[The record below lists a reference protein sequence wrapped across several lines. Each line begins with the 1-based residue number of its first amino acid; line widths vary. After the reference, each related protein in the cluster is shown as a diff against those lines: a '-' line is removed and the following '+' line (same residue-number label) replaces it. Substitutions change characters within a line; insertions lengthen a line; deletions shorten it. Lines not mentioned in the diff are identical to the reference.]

1 MSKNTLENGIGFWQ
15 LISKNKIEIPIIQR
29 DYAQGRNDDKT
40 KIIRNGFLS
49 SLIDTLENKKTLELD
64 FVYGNVDNDVLQPL
78 DGQQRLT
85 TLFLLHWYLY
95 LKTDKLAENKNTL
108 LKFTYETRTSS
119 REFCN
124 ELVDNRDDLGEGK
137 KISEKIS
144 DSNWFFLSWKKD
156 PTIKAMLTMLDA
168 IEEKLEVKSEDEMTA
183 FFKNLTSEN
192 PPITFLFK
200 ELKDIGLTD
209 DLYIKMNARGVPLT
223 DFENFKARFEK
234 HIDDNKWELEEYNL
248 LEKTSH
254 KIDTSW
260 TDLFWKHRGT
270 DNLIDDE
277 FIKFIA
283 GIAIINYAKNKEFL
297 ENEKEFS
304 KVKKIL
310 LEKNKNTTD
319 EAVKTEIIERSIQ
332 RLFNNPN
339 AVSPKDFPTKNA
351 FEYLKNC
358 LDIYSKNK
366 NDETFPS
373 DLNLW
378 DYCKKGTVDISSDT
392 KTENTLFIEFVK
404 NGETTYKQ
412 RVLFFAQTVYLL
424 NADTINQE
432 FFSHWMRV
440 VRNITHNATI
450 DSASGFV
457 GAVNLVNEL
466 SKGCLNIYEYFVQN
480 KIESSFART
489 ETAEEILKSSIIT
502 NPLNNKVSI
511 FSIED
516 TKFFRGK
523 IKFALHCVDFEN
535 NQSAF
540 DENKLNALHPLITEH
555 LNSDDLSAKFRSAM
569 FTVKNNDF
577 YEYWRSW
584 SYGTDTHKRCLIEN
598 TSDLK
603 WNFTHGYY
611 GDYLKELLLK
621 LIEKSLDEIINEYS
635 FPEQMPNWKRRLIK
649 EPVLQEKYAQSSYFG
664 ISNDNKAFLFYNRKR
679 PNSRQDCKKIE

>member
-49 SLIDTLENKKTLELD
+49 NLMDALEGEKALELD
-64 FVYGNVDNDVLQPL
+64 FVYGNLDNGVLQPL

-85 TLFLLHWYLY
+85 TLFLLHWYLS
-95 LKTDKLAENKNTL
+95 LKTDKLAESKNTL

-124 ELVDNRDDLGEGK
+124 ELVDKHDDLGEGK

-168 IEEKLEVKSEDEMTA
+168 IEEKLGVKSEDEMTT

-234 HIDDNKWELEEYNL
+234 HIDDNKWELEQSNL
-248 LEKTSH
+248 LKKTSH

-310 LEKNKNTTD
+310 LEKNKNSTD

-332 RLFNNPN
+332 CLFNNPN
-339 AVSPKDFPTKNA
+339 AVSPKDFPTKNS

-366 NDETFPS
+366 NDESLPS
-373 DLNLW
+373 NLDLW
-378 DYCKKGTVDISSDT
+378 DYCKKGAVDISSDT
-392 KTENTLFIEFVK
+392 KTENNLFVEFVK

-412 RVLFFAQTVYLL
+412 RVLFFAQTAYLL
-424 NADTINQE
+424 NQDQFDEE
-432 FFSHWMRV
+432 FFSQWMRV
-440 VRNITHNATI
+440 IRNIVHNATI
-450 DSASGFV
+450 DSASGFI

-466 SKGCLNIYEYFVQN
+466 SKGCSNIYEYLNQN
-480 KIESSFART
+480 GIESNFART
-489 ETAEEILKSSIIT
+489 ETSEEILKSSIIT
-502 NPLNNKVSI
+502 NPLNNKASI

-516 TKFFRGK
+516 TYFFKGK
-523 IKFALHCVDFEN
+523 IKFALHCIDFEN

-540 DENKLNALHPLITEH
+540 DENKLNALHQVITEH

-569 FTVKNNDF
+569 LTVKNNDF

-603 WNFTHGYY
+603 WNFTHDYY
-611 GDYLKELLLK
+611 GGYLKELLLK
-621 LIEKSLDEIINEYS
+621 LIDKSLDEIIDEYS
-635 FPEQMPNWKRRLIK
+635 FPEDMPNWKRRLIK
-649 EPVLQEKYAQSSYFG
+649 EPALQEKYAQSRYFG

>member
-1 MSKNTLENGIGFWQ
+1 MSNNTLENGIGFWQ

-49 SLIDTLENKKTLELD
+49 SLIDTLENKKNLELD
-64 FVYGNVDNDVLQPL
+64 FVYGNVNEKILQPL

-85 TLFLLHWYLY
+85 TLFLLHWYIY
-95 LKTDKLAENKNTL
+95 FKTDKSAESKNAL

-119 REFCN
+119 REFCT
-124 ELVDNRDDLGEGK
+124 ELVENHDNLGEGK

-156 PTIKAMLTMLDA
+156 PTIKAMLIMLDA
-168 IEEKLEVKSEDEMTA
+168 IEEKLEVKSEDEMA
-183 FFKNLTSEN
+183 VFFKDLTSEN

-234 HIDDNKWELEEYNL
+234 HIDDNKWELEESNL

-260 TDLFWKHRGT
+260 TDLFWKHRGS

-304 KVKKIL
+304 EVKKIL

-319 EAVKTEIIERSIQ
+319 EAVKTEIIERNIQ

-339 AVSPKDFPTKNA
+339 TVSPKDFPTKNA

-373 DLNLW
+373 DLELW

-392 KTENTLFIEFVK
+392 KTENNLFIEFVK

-412 RVLFFAQTVYLL
+412 RILFFAQTVYLL

-432 FFSHWMRV
+432 FLSHWMRV
-440 VRNITHNATI
+440 IRNIAHNSTI

-466 SKGCLNIYEYFVQN
+466 SKGSLNIYEYLVQN
-480 KIESSFART
+480 KIESTFAKT
-489 ETAEEILKSSIIT
+489 ETTEEILKSSIIT
-502 NPLNNKVSI
+502 NPINNKISI
-511 FSIED
+511 FLIED
-516 TKFFRGK
+516 TNFFKGK
-523 IKFALHCVDFEN
+523 IKFALHCIDFEN

-540 DENKLNALHPLITEH
+540 DENKLNSLYTVINEH
-555 LNSDDLSAKFRSAM
+555 LNSDDISAKFRSAM

-603 WNFTHGYY
+603 WNFTNGYY

-621 LIEKSLDEIINEYS
+621 LIDKSLDQIINEYS

-649 EPVLQEKYAQSSYFG
+649 EPTLQEEYAQSRYFG

-679 PNSRQDCKKIE
+679 PNTRKDCKKIE